1 MIYSIYSIKDDKTA
15 YLEPMLDINDASA
28 MRNFHNAILKKG
40 SLFDT
45 HSADYSLFKIGEF
58 DTDTGSIRPI
68 ENEFICSAISLK
80 EV

>member
-1 MIYSIYSIKDDKTA
+1 MIYSIYSIKDERTG

-45 HSADYSLFKIGEF
+45 HSSDYSLFKIGEF
-58 DTDTGSIRPI
+58 NNESGTIKPF
-68 ENEFICSAISLK
+68 ELEFICSASSLK